1 MPSKIP
7 ARQTLSGDGGNKLYV
22 PSDGEGNALVTGNLT
37 VNGKI
42 IGDTTVNV
50 VGVFTDTL
58 NASAATVDVATVGV
72 LGVQEGITST
82 GLIVN
87 GDSTLTNLDVT
98 GTLSAGNL
106 LVTNSETAPSFI
118 ATGNPGFIGNGSG
131 LTGLPIATL
140 STPIRTVQSTL
151 SDFGFLVPNRFEPEI
166 EIPTPILTIGVDMAG
181 LPSGLYI
188 WKSDANIVLQDIWN
202 SASGLVFWDGTKV
215 SGQTT
220 WSLVQDLSAF
230 NPEYFLTWSYLS
242 FSSLTK
248 FDVQMECSYPLT
260 LPINI
265 GQPTNYYINVYL
277 ILPS

>member
-22 PSDGEGNALVTGNLT
+22 PSDGEGNALVTGNLQ
-37 VNGKI
+37 VDGKL
-42 IGDTTVNV
+42 IGDASLSITTNV
-50 VGVFTDTL
+50 DIGGSL
-58 NASAATVDVATVGV
+58 NANGEATIGGP
-72 LGVQEGITST
+72 LSVQEGITST

-87 GDSTLTNLDVT
+87 GSANIT

-106 LVTNSETAPSFI
+106 IVTNSETAPSFT

-140 STPIRTVQSTL
+140 STPIRTVQSTIT
-151 SDFGFLVPNRFEPEI
+151 DFGFLVPNRFDPEI

-188 WKSDANIVLQDIWN
+188 WKSDANILLQDIWN

-248 FDVQMECSYPLT
+248 FDVQMECSYPSV
-260 LPINI
+260 PINI